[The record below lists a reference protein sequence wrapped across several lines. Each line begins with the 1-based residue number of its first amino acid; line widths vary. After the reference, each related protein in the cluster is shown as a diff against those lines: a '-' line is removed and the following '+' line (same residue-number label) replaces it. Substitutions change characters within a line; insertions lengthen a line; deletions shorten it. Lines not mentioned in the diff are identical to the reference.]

1 MRALHCTLIHNIEQ
15 RALKYRKK
23 EEKKW
28 KKTEM
33 FEHVLFLMLNAPM
46 GSESCEG
53 EEVAMLC
60 VFLEMGECVE
70 EKLNADRDD
79 NDS

>member
-1 MRALHCTLIHNIEQ
+1 MHINTQ
-15 RALKYRKK
+15 YRTASIKIQK
-23 EEKKW
+23 ERREKW
-28 KKTEM
+28 KKTEL

-46 GSESCEG
+46 GSEICEG

-70 EKLNADRDD
+70 GKLNADRDD

>member
-1 MRALHCTLIHNIEQ
+1 
-15 RALKYRKK
+15 
-23 EEKKW
+23 
-28 KKTEM
+28 M
-33 FEHVLFLMLNAPM
+33 FEHVLFLMWNAPM

-53 EEVAMLC
+53 EEVAMLF

-70 EKLNADRDD
+70 GKLNADRDD

>member
-1 MRALHCTLIHNIEQ
+1 
-15 RALKYRKK
+15 
-23 EEKKW
+23 
-28 KKTEM
+28 M
-33 FEHVLFLMLNAPM
+33 FEHVLFLMWNAPM

-70 EKLNADRDD
+70 GKLNADRDD